1 MLSLVILLVETI
13 NNYKKKQKM
22 YGIDS
27 VYMNSKDFIRNN
39 KFFKKYYKLINTV
52 LTERDKE
59 RYAPVVFYA
68 VLISA
73 IAMMIYF
80 ISIKQLFFAVIAPV
94 SLYYVTNKIFT
105 LLLTDV
111 NEKVDEQ
118 LPYTIDTIIKVFSK
132 YSDLK
137 SVIYEVSQMIEDP
150 LKSRFERLARKMIS
164 ENQEKA
170 LMDFADEMDNI
181 WIYSMVFIL
190 LSYKEEAKK
199 EDVVANLRHLS
210 NIIERENN
218 LQNASVTDKKYGV
231 VLNYAIAIIAG
242 IGGIANI
249 VFNPVGKE
257 FFFGSMLGI
266 ICIIVG
272 YACIALTI
280 IINIKLASKKGKKV

>member
-1 MLSLVILLVETI
+1 
-13 NNYKKKQKM
+13 M

-39 KFFKKYYKLINTV
+39 KFFKKFYKLINTV
-52 LTERDKE
+52 LAERDKE
-59 RYAPVVFYA
+59 RYAPVAFYTILVTA
-68 VLISA
+68 V
-73 IAMMIYF
+73 AMMIYF
-80 ISIKQLFFAVIAPV
+80 ITIKQVFFAVFAPV
-94 SLYYVTNKIFT
+94 SLYFVTHKIFS
-105 LLLTDV
+105 LLLTDA
-111 NEKVDEQ
+111 NEKIDEQ

-137 SVIYEVSQMIEDP
+137 SVMYEVSQSIEDP
-150 LKSRFERLARKMIS
+150 LKSRLERLSRKMLS

-170 LMDFADEMDNI
+170 LMDFAEDMDNI

-199 EDVVANLRHLS
+199 EDVIANLRHLS

-218 LQNASVTDKKYGV
+218 LQNASITDKKYGV

-242 IGGIANI
+242 VGGIANLI
-249 VFNPVGKE
+249 FNPVGKE

-272 YACIALTI
+272 YASIVLTI
-280 IINIKLASKKGKKV
+280 IINIKLTSKKGKKV